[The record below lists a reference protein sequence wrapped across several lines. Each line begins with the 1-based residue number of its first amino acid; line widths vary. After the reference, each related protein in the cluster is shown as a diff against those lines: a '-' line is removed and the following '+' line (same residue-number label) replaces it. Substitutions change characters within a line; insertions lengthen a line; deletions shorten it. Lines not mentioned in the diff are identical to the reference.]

1 MTPREVE
8 ALLGTP
14 QAEIVFGPKTRWSY
28 ADLTVVF
35 EAGKVQDV
43 QF

>member
-8 ALLGTP
+8 ALLGAP
-14 QAEIVFGPKTRWSY
+14 QAEIVFGPKTRWTY

-35 EAGKVQDV
+35 EAGRVEDV

>member
-8 ALLGTP
+8 ALLGAP
-14 QAEIVFGPKTRWSY
+14 QAEIVFGQRTRWSY

>member
-1 MTPREVE
+1 MTAREVE
-8 ALLGTP
+8 AVLGAP
-14 QAEIVFGPKTRWSY
+14 QAEIVFGSRTRWTY

-35 EAGKVQDV
+35 EAGKVRDV